1 MNAVLLA
8 AASGCCAAASFGG
21 LVCEVGARRRPL
33 RSPSAARSAPTLQ
46 PARKALVA
54 IVGVV
59 SLPVFGALPAAAISV
74 GTWVLAGRWFEHR
87 SATIVSEAERDLPAL
102 AYSVAAA
109 LAAGVSAVDA
119 LELAS
124 RHSDSRLGQASAAAC
139 RRVEAGA
146 SLEAALGGLIQE
158 LPGQRIAAMCRTLVS
173 GARHGTSS
181 AEPVAAIARSAAAA
195 DLERRR
201 ERAAKAAPLIQLIV
215 ALGLVPS
222 VLMLVVAAA
231 LARISS

>member
-1 MNAVLLA
+1 MNAALLA
-8 AASGCCAAASFGG
+8 AASGCCAAASVGS
-21 LVCEVGARRRPL
+21 LVCEVGARRRSL
-33 RSPSAARSAPTLQ
+33 RSPSAPITSTTDRS
-46 PARKALVA
+46 ARKAVVA
-54 IVGVV
+54 IVGVI
-59 SLPVFGALPAAAISV
+59 SLPVFGALPAAAVCV

-87 SATIVSEAERDLPAL
+87 SAAIVSEAERDLPAL

-109 LAAGVSAVDA
+109 LAAGVSAADA

-124 RHSDSRLGQASAAAC
+124 RHSDRRLGRASAAAC

-146 SLEAALGGLIQE
+146 SLEAALGGLMQE
-158 LPGQRIAAMCRTLVS
+158 LPGQRIAAMCRVLVS
-173 GARHGTSS
+173 GARHGTAS

>member
-8 AASGCCAAASFGG
+8 AASGCCAAASVGG
-21 LVCEVGARRRPL
+21 LLCEAGARRSSL
-33 RSPSAARSAPTLQ
+33 RSLSAARRAPALQ
-46 PARKALVA
+46 PARNALVA
-54 IVGVV
+54 IAAVV
-59 SLPVFGALPAAAISV
+59 SLPTFGALPAAAACV

-87 SATIVSEAERDLPAL
+87 SAATVSEAERDLPAL

-109 LAAGVSAVDA
+109 LAAGVSATEA

-124 RHSDSRLGQASAAAC
+124 RHSDSPLGRASAAAC

-146 SLEAALGGLIQE
+146 SLEAALGGLMQE
-158 LPGQRIAAMCRTLVS
+158 LPGQRIAAMCRALVS
-173 GARHGTSS
+173 GARHGTAS